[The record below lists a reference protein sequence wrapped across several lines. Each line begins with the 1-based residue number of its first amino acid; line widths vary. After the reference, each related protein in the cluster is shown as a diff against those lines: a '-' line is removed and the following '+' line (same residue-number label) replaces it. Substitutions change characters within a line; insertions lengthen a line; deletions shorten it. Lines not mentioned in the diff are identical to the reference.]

1 MAWLWA
7 ALFFG
12 GTIAMLL
19 MQGGDAALAS
29 MISGAGG
36 AVTLCLEL
44 AGGYLLF
51 MGLMGVA
58 RRAGLLEALTK
69 RLGGMTR
76 RLFPH
81 AGAAAGAISLAMAAN
96 ILGLG
101 NAATPLGLAA
111 MRELDRVNPA
121 NGVATDEMCAFVA
134 VNASMVQLLPTGLIA
149 LRSAAGSAEPAS
161 VVLPSLIASAAGT
174 VTAVALCRA
183 LTRR

>member
-1 MAWLWA
+1 
-7 ALFFG
+7 
-12 GTIAMLL
+12 MLL
-19 MQGGDAALAS
+19 TQGGDAALAS
-29 MISGAGG
+29 MIAGAGG

-58 RRAGLLEALTK
+58 RKAGLLEALTR
-69 RLGGMTR
+69 RLGGATR
-76 RLFPH
+76 WLFPR
-81 AGAAAGAISLAMAAN
+81 AGPAAGALSLAIAAN

-111 MRELDRVNPA
+111 MRELDAALPA
-121 NGVATDEMCAFVA
+121 NGVATDDMCVFVA
-134 VNASMVQLLPTGLIA
+134 INASMLQLIPTGLIA
-149 LRSAAGSAEPAS
+149 LRSAAGSAAPAS

-174 VTAVALCRA
+174 ATAVLLCRL

>member
-7 ALFFG
+7 LMLFG
-12 GTIAMLL
+12 GTIAMVIT
-19 MQGGDAALAS
+19 QGGDAALAS
-29 MISGAGG
+29 MIAGASG

-69 RLGGMTR
+69 RLGRMTR
-76 RLFPH
+76 WLFPN
-81 AGAAAGAISLAMAAN
+81 AGAAAGAISLALAAN

-111 MRELDRVNPA
+111 MRELDGVRPA
-121 NGVATDEMCAFVA
+121 NGIATDEMCVFVA
-134 VNASMVQLLPTGLIA
+134 VNASMLQILPTSLIA

-161 VVLPSLIASAAGT
+161 VVIPSLIASAAAT
-174 VTAVALCRA
+174 ITAVALCRV
-183 LTRR
+183 LVRR